1 MASISCGPSFAIRGG
16 LSTSAK
22 CRSPNRQAP
31 RMSVFEHRFE
41 KARNLLLKKVPKAHF
56 NPSSNSQLCE
66 DFATENAR
74 LRRENERLR
83 MLREILKNAAHLL
96 GTAEMKFRLIEDQ
109 RGTFP
114 VRVFCG
120 VPGRLCGRVLCL
132 APPP

>member
-1 MASISCGPSFAIRGG
+1 MDSRIV
-16 LSTSAK
+16 LVK
-22 CRSPNRQAP
+22 CIIP
-31 RMSVFEHRFE
+31 
-41 KARNLLLKKVPKAHF
+41 LLKKVPKAHF
-56 NPSSNSQLCE
+56 NPGSNSQLCE

-83 MLREILKNAAHLL
+83 MLREILKDAAHLL

-120 VPGRLCGRVLCL
+120 VPGVSAAGYYAWRR
-132 APPP
+132 PPKSPCRAANRALLIEIRNSAHRS